1 MPDDDATRSHSED
14 DSAHRFRAPA
24 ERDLIQL
31 PSVLSSGHRHHPV
44 ENMSRYRSSCAR
56 RDLADITFRIISTRY
71 TAQVSHDDDGSEI
84 TLSFL
89 AESKSVKSV
98 VVPPPPAATTTTLSN
113 VCVCDLKSVQHKTK
127 SPSLGGCCLT
137 E

>member
-71 TAQVSHDDDGSEI
+71 TAQVSHDGSEI

-127 SPSLGGCCLT
+127 SPSLGGCCLN